1 MVVAAG
7 RRRWPAVALLLAV
20 CTAAAAATREWRRG
34 ARPVA
39 VVVGPGTPVRAAPHG
54 AAAAST
60 TLEAG
65 AAVLAGRR
73 YGRWVEVRRADG
85 VRGWLLDAELVRP

>member
-1 MVVAAG
+1 VGGGRRGAPALAGDRHCWRWCGGGAATLVVA
-7 RRRWPAVALLLAV
+7 
-20 CTAAAAATREWRRG
+20 G

-73 YGRWVEVRRADG
+73 YGRWVEVRRSDG